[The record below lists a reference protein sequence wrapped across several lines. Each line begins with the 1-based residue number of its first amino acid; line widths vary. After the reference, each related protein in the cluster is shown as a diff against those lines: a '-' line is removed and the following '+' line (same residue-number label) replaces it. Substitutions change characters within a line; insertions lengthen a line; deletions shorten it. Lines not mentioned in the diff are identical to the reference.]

1 MSPTKTRGQL
11 DYLDQAGLEL
21 LRATGRG
28 QLIQGVWV
36 YEHPVDPGGL
46 ARFHQ
51 AIGTGLLGRLIERSP
66 LPFARPH
73 WVRRVGPQADI
84 ITATEPRPRAELMAW
99 ADELADRSID
109 PEFGPGWLLAV
120 QPLTDGATAV
130 SLIGSHCLL
139 DGGGAILTVWD
150 AVRGN
155 HRDFG
160 YPPPRSRGLIG
171 AAAHDG
177 RESLAEVPN
186 LVKGLTTVAP
196 IIARKRFGRGQPELT
211 SSADDDATVVTIPS
225 AVAIVDA
232 ERWDSR
238 AAELGGNGFTLAAGY
253 AARIAHH
260 LGRTKPSDGSVSV
273 IVAGNGRTGLDD
285 DRALA
290 MTFAPVVIDPSGVAD
305 DLSEIRAAVRAAREK
320 AKTQPDASLALLP
333 LVPWFPQPMA
343 RTFASE
349 MFAYD
354 AAPPVSCSNLGEI
367 PAEIACIDGTP
378 AEYFFARS
386 VDQNVTLRDLR
397 RSKGTLV
404 VITGR
409 LNAALW
415 IAVEA
420 YQLDSENS
428 RAGLRT
434 MLAQTLAEFGLSGQ
448 VD

>member
-1 MSPTKTRGQL
+1 MSPTNGQL

-21 LRATGRG
+21 LRATERG

-36 YEHPVDPGGL
+36 YEHPVDPAGL

-51 AIGTGLLGRLIERSP
+51 AVGTGLLGRLIERSP

-84 ITATEPRPRAELMAW
+84 ITATEPRPRAELMTW

-155 HRDFG
+155 RRDFG
-160 YPPPRSRGLIG
+160 YPPPRSRGLI
-171 AAAHDG
+171 AAAANDA
-177 RESLAEVPN
+177 RESLAEVPS
-186 LVKGLTTVAP
+186 LVKGLTTVAR
-196 IIARKRFGRGQPELT
+196 IIARKRLGRGQPEP
-211 SSADDDATVVTIPS
+211 ADSGVDDATVVTIPS

-290 MTFAPVVIDPSGVAD
+290 MTFAPVVINPVTD
-305 DLSEIRAAVRAAREK
+305 DLSEIRTAVRTAREK
-320 AKTQPDASLALLP
+320 AKTEPDASLALLP
-333 LVPWFPQPMA
+333 LVPWLPQPMA

-409 LNAALW
+409 LNGSLW

-428 RAGLRT
+428 RAELRT